1 MHGRTGGGKLERIL
15 RKTLPASRPF
25 IIYKI
30 SFRYPGIS
38 KILKRLPCNHRS
50 LNIWSI
56 FLGVFGNAKPTFEC
70 CSWSTKPARK
80 SEVKVSRVCQ
90 WKPETSSVGKKV
102 VYFPSALN
110 YCQQHFASTDG
121 CRGLEENFSPWF
133 KFFNKFF
140 FREKSCRF
148 PLTQKMEIAVNFRS
162 M

>member
-56 FLGVFGNAKPTFEC
+56 FLGVLGS
-70 CSWSTKPARK
+70 SWSTKPARK

-121 CRGLEENFSPWF
+121 CRGLEENFSPWL

-140 FREKSCRF
+140 FSWKKLPISVDSKNGNC
-148 PLTQKMEIAVNFRS
+148 S
-162 M
+162 